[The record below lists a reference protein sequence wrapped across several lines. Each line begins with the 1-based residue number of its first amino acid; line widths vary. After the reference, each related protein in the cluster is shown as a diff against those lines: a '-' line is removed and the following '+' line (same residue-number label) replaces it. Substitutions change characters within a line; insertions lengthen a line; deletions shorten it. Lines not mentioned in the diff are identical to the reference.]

1 MCVLYMIKV
10 LSRKAFFPLRLLML
24 ARKWKHLWSAAAA
37 AAARICPLLLF
48 QSWLAHFP
56 EEKNKN
62 SAGLCNK
69 SSRKGR

>member
-37 AAARICPLLLF
+37 AAAARICPLLLF
-48 QSWLAHFP
+48 SPLSKLAGSFP
-56 EEKNKN
+56 
-62 SAGLCNK
+62 
-69 SSRKGR
+69 